1 MINRDKFI
9 SELILREH
17 IRNRIL
23 KKHQAKIIAD
33 NKIRNVVRNLLN
45 EAEQGEAPAEST
57 GINVLADLLKKIV
70 PTLEDGYKIEGFSNR
85 KKAISKISKLN
96 RLDKRKVL
104 DGRGNY
110 VGLTKEPKLVV
121 QDIPISREGLLTA
134 INYI

>member
-1 MINRDKFI
+1 M
-9 SELILREH
+9 
-17 IRNRIL
+17 
-23 KKHQAKIIAD
+23 KIY
-33 NKIRNVVRNLLN
+33 
-45 EAEQGEAPAEST
+45 
-57 GINVLADLLKKIV
+57 IV
-70 PTLEDGYKIEGFSNR
+70 HYETLEDGYKIEGFSNR